1 MPEFNELTVQN
12 LVYVLVGAA
21 STTRFWDELPDDYP
35 NGAGTF
41 REGTA
46 GKLAEAALE
55 NWAVIAERTRT
66 NYGATGVRLT
76 HSEDTLFKVYEAL
89 REAGLSDAQTITA
102 VNLMQNAG
110 IYFREAEAK

>member
-12 LVYVLVGAA
+12 LVYVLVGVA
-21 STTRFWDELPDDYP
+21 SATRFWDELPDDYP

-46 GKLAEAALE
+46 RKLADAALE
-55 NWAVIAERTRT
+55 NWAVIAERTRA
-66 NYGATGVRLT
+66 NYGPTGVRLA
-76 HSEDTLFKVYEAL
+76 HNEDTLFKVYEAL
-89 REAGLSDAQTITA
+89 REIGLSDAQIITA

-110 IYFREAEAK
+110 IYFKEAEAR